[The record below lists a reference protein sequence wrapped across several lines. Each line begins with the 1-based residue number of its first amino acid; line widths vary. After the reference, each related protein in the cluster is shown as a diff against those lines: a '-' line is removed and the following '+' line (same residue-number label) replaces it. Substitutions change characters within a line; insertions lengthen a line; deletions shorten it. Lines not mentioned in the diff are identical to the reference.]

1 LDIGVKSKVPGLS
14 YECGRK
20 VYFYPH
26 GRIFRGG
33 WTGDMRSRARRIGML
48 KYDLRVINGPESG
61 VIGPSNDIKAYKT
74 FLNGERKPNF

>member
-1 LDIGVKSKVPGLS
+1 
-14 YECGRK
+14 
-20 VYFYPH
+20 
-26 GRIFRGG
+26 
-33 WTGDMRSRARRIGML
+33 MRSRARRIGML